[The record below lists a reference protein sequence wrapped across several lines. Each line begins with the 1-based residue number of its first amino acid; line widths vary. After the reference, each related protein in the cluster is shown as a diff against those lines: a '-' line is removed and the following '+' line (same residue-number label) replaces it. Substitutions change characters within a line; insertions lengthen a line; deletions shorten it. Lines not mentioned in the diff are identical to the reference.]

1 MKVLMYVVAILA
13 ALWLFAGLVTDRVQA
28 AYKKGY
34 RDGFN
39 ALAVDN
45 QCAAWL
51 MNSSIKE
58 AKERICD
65 ATTAKSRN

>member
-1 MKVLMYVVAILA
+1 MKVLTYVIAFLVAI
-13 ALWLFAGLVTDRVQA
+13 WLFSSMVSDRVQT

-51 MNSSIKE
+51 MTSNLKE
-58 AKERICD
+58 AKQRICQ
-65 ATTAKSRN
+65 

>member
-1 MKVLMYVVAILA
+1 MKVLTYVIAILG
-13 ALWLFAGLVTDRVQA
+13 ALWLFSGLLTDRVQV

-45 QCAAWL
+45 QCATWL
-51 MNSSIKE
+51 MTSNLKE
-58 AKERICD
+58 AKERIC
-65 ATTAKSRN
+65 K

>member
-1 MKVLMYVVAILA
+1 MFSSIATTKA
-13 ALWLFAGLVTDRVQA
+13 QE
-28 AYKKGY
+28 AYRKGY

-51 MNSSIKE
+51 MTSNIKE
-58 AKERICD
+58 AKERIC
-65 ATTAKSRN
+65 K

>member
-1 MKVLMYVVAILA
+1 MKVLTYLIAFLGAI
-13 ALWLFAGLVTDRVQA
+13 WLFSSVATIKAQE
-28 AYKKGY
+28 AYRKGY

-51 MNSSIKE
+51 MTSNLKE
-58 AKERICD
+58 AKQRICQ
-65 ATTAKSRN
+65 

>member
-13 ALWLFAGLVTDRVQA
+13 ALWLFSSIATTKAQE
-28 AYKKGY
+28 AYRKGY

-51 MNSSIKE
+51 MNSNIKE
-58 AKERICD
+58 AKSRICG
-65 ATTAKSRN
+65 K

>member
-1 MKVLMYVVAILA
+1 MRVLTYVIAFLA
-13 ALWLFAGLVTDRVQA
+13 AIWLFSSLTTIKTQE
-28 AYKKGY
+28 AYRKGY

-51 MNSSIKE
+51 MTSNIKE
-58 AKERICD
+58 AKERIC
-65 ATTAKSRN
+65 K

>member
-1 MKVLMYVVAILA
+1 MKVLTFVIAFLA
-13 ALWLFAGLVTDRVQA
+13 AIWLFSSMVTDRVQT

-51 MNSSIKE
+51 MTSNIKE
-58 AKERICD
+58 AKERIC
-65 ATTAKSRN
+65 K